1 MGSVTLHQMRY
12 GHASAIFEQRN
23 ATIQRAR
30 ELNPERWGAR
40 PARTWK
46 INQEVVLNSDEK

>member
-1 MGSVTLHQMRY
+1 MRY

-23 ATIQRAR
+23 TTLQRAR

-40 PARTWK
+40 PARTWE
-46 INQEVVLNSDEK
+46 INREVVLNPAEK